1 MMIASK
7 YINKNAAAVAAIQD
21 YNNMCF
27 IINNTPQEIKD
38 VYEKM
43 VLPRSPKL
51 SGMPT
56 ARNHQA
62 STDKLAAQIDKLDI
76 LRERYSQ
83 AIEYMAWFEPAWASL
98 SDTEQYI
105 LMEFYMNG
113 NQKSGAT
120 YRLMDE
126 FNRSER
132 TVERLRSSSLNH
144 LRSLLFG

>member
-27 IINNTPQEIKD
+27 IISNTPQEIKD

-43 VLPRSPKL
+43 VLPRSQKL
-51 SGMPT
+51 TEMPV
-56 ARNHQA
+56 ARNLQA
-62 STDKLAAQIDKLDI
+62 GNDKLVAQIDKLDI

-83 AIEYMAWFEPAWASL
+83 AIEYMEWFEPAWLNLTGTERHIL
-98 SDTEQYI
+98 S
-105 LMEFYMNG
+105 EFYMNN

-120 YRLMDE
+120 YRLMNE
-126 FNRSER
+126 LNYSESHI
-132 TVERLRSSSLNH
+132 ERLRSNSLNH
-144 LRSLLFG
+144 LRSILYG